1 MAKKKNNSYF
11 EDFVSMVELSCRAAE
26 FLQTVLKDYKPETL
40 AESRKKMHE
49 IEHDEDTIKHAMM
62 RRLAKEFVTP
72 IDREDIIQLANELD
86 EVTDKID
93 DILIRMYMYNIK
105 EVRQSALKFADVIVR
120 CCHALQ
126 TAIKEFPN
134 YHKSTNLMPAIIN
147 VNALEEEADA
157 IYIEAVKKLYE
168 EGGNAIEV
176 ATWSELYD
184 RLEECCDAC
193 ERVADALELVVMKN
207 S

>member
-1 MAKKKNNSYF
+1 MAKKRNNSYF
-11 EDFVSMVELSCRAAE
+11 DDFILMVDLSCRAAE
-26 FLQTVLKDYKPETL
+26 FLQTVLKDYKPENL
-40 AESRKKMHE
+40 AESRKIMHE
-49 IEHDEDTIKHAMM
+49 IEHDEDTIKHGMM

-72 IDREDIIQLANELD
+72 IDREDIILLANELD

-120 CCHALQ
+120 CCNALQ

-134 YHKSTNLMPAIIN
+134 FHKSTALMPAIIN

-157 IYIEAVKKLYE
+157 IYIEAVRKVFE

-176 ATWSELYD
+176 AAWSELYD
-184 RLEECCDAC
+184 RLEDCCDAC
-193 ERVADALELVVMKN
+193 EHVADSLEMIVMKN